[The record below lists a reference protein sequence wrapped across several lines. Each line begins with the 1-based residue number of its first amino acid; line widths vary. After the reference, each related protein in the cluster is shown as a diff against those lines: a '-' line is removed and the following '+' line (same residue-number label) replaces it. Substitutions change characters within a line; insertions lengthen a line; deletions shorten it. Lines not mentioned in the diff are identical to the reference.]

1 MGFLCTTNT
10 LRASFSIFLG
20 LRASEHP
27 SSQAWRQ
34 NGIQAH
40 PLRKP
45 RACFHAQCHHLD
57 ISRTYEGHGLH
68 FDFSLGFMTI
78 VAQRFQKNFL
88 FKLIYNVVPIFAVQ
102 QSDPLTHIHT
112 FPFSYDLP
120 SWSIPRDCAG
130 QQDLMA
136 SPFSTTW

>member
-10 LRASFSIFLG
+10 LCASFSIFLG
-20 LRASEHP
+20 SRASEHP

-78 VAQRFQKNFL
+78 VAQHFQKKIL

-102 QSDPLTHIHT
+102 ESDRVLYI
-112 FPFSYDLP
+112 FIYSYIYI
-120 SWSIPRDCAG
+120 SIYLYILFHHGLA
-130 QQDLMA
+130 
-136 SPFSTTW
+136 